1 MLKSA
6 GGRVAGN
13 GRGTLVAMTED
24 DLLHRLNAD
33 RAARGRGPLSA
44 TEMKRA
50 LAELRS
56 HGLVEA
62 AIDTGPDRRPI
73 KTGGVKTGG
82 IKIGGA

>member
-6 GGRVAGN
+6 GGRMAGN
-13 GRGTLVAMTED
+13 GRGMLVAMSED
-24 DLLHRLNAD
+24 DLLRRLNAD

-56 HGLVEA
+56 LGLVET
-62 AIDTGPDRRPI
+62 AIDTGLDRRP
-73 KTGGVKTGG
+73 VKTGG
-82 IKIGGA
+82 IKIGGV